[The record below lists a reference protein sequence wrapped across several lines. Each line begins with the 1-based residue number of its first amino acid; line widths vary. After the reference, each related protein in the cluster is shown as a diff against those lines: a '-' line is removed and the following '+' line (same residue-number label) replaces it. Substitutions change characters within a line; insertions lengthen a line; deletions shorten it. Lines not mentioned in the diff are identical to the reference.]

1 MWGVQLVAV
10 AVHTSP
16 GGEYVRSDRQAAL
29 AVDTGE
35 VVWRPLLSPDRERR
49 LVQAARAGDRRA
61 AVCLVEA
68 SLPLVVSV
76 ARHYAERGV
85 PFLDLVQEG
94 NAALLRAVEEFDPDG
109 RCGFST
115 YALWRVRQA
124 VRQAAVERGGLI
136 RVPAATVEAIERLR
150 RAAVRLSRV
159 LGREP
164 TDEELAMEVG
174 TTPRRVAR
182 LVRLSRPP
190 LALQDLDGRPR
201 VAEEWTE
208 SPPDDVVLA
217 ALRVDLHAMLATL
230 TARERRVLHLRL
242 GLVDGRR
249 CSLDEVGR
257 RLGLSTGR
265 TGELERLA
273 LAKLRRAAAA
283 GRSGSHAG

>member
-1 MWGVQLVAV
+1 MVTV
-10 AVHTSP
+10 AVHPSP
-16 GGEYVRSDRQAAL
+16 GGEYARSDAQVGP
-29 AVDTGE
+29 AVDAGQ
-35 VVWRPLLSPDRERR
+35 VAWRPLLSPDRERR
-49 LVQAARAGDRRA
+49 LMRAALAGDRRA

-76 ARHYAERGV
+76 ARQYADRGV

-94 NAALLRAVEEFDPDG
+94 SAGLMRALEEFDPRG

-115 YALWRVRQA
+115 YALWRVRRA
-124 VRQAAVERGGLI
+124 VQQAAVERGGLI
-136 RVPAATVEAIERLR
+136 RVPAATVEAVERLR
-150 RAAVRLSRV
+150 RAAARLGRV

-164 TDEELAMEVG
+164 TDEELALEVG

-208 SPPDDVVLA
+208 FPPDDVVLA
-217 ALRVDLHAMLATL
+217 SLRVDLHAMLATL

-242 GLVDGRR
+242 GLLDGRR
-249 CSLDEVGR
+249 CSLEEVGR
-257 RLGLSTGR
+257 RLGLAPDR

-273 LAKLRRAAAA
+273 LAKLRRASAAA
-283 GRSGSHAG
+283 GRAGTRGG